1 VPSLSPPIYTL
12 QADVLGQP
20 CYMEVTNAED
30 VAFFEGLGF
39 RRADA
44 FPLYSA
50 NIVSLIRS
58 PKAAAGAAGH
68 A

>member
-1 VPSLSPPIYTL
+1 
-12 QADVLGQP
+12 VLGQP

-58 PKAAAGAAGH
+58 PKAAAGGAGH